1 MDLLEDLTDQ
11 WHWNKLE
18 ATHYVRGHIWSL
30 LLAKNKLKSSSTHAG
45 RTVGGGKASYFC
57 FLRVKTDRQ
66 RRFLWSRGF
75 AATLQSIK
83 LYSQPAGSPELYRSA
98 NAQHSLPELTR
109 TFSSLNVITLNSRKR
124 TQRIIKVTL
133 PRQCTWK
140 RLCRIKMLC
149 SEKWLAGF
157 SSSSRSNKYFRV
169 SGALY

>member
-1 MDLLEDLTDQ
+1 MLEDTFEVYYWQ
-11 WHWNKLE
+11 K
-18 ATHYVRGHIWSL
+18 TSWSL
-30 LLAKNKLKSSSTHAG
+30 LRLMLEEQSEVERRLISAFYEW
-45 RTVGGGKASYFC
+45 RQ
-57 FLRVKTDRQ
+57 TDRQ